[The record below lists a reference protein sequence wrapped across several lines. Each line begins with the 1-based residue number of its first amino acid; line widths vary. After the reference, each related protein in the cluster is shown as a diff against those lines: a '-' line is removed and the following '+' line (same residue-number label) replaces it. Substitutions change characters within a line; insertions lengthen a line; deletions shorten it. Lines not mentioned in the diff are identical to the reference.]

1 MENELVNLKD
11 VSTKKTVKGK
21 RKKIANSTELKQR
34 YVYSRQD
41 QHDPIANRIE
51 ELLSKCNQKEY
62 GAPVEFSSLV
72 AHSIML
78 LKDSDIS
85 EIQNNSLSPED
96 KANEEVR
103 KFNNQNGTNYTMFE
117 FVLNGLG
124 KKSKKGVNQ

>member
-1 MENELVNLKD
+1 MESELVKSQD
-11 VSTKKTVKGK
+11 IGTKKA
-21 RKKIANSTELKQR
+21 KKVENKKKLTESDLKQR
-34 YVYSRQD
+34 YVYSRQGE
-41 QHDPIANRIE
+41 HDSIANRIE